1 VVAWPLRQ
9 AGAALLAAAAT
20 PVGVAALAVRPS
32 WRAGLGERLG
42 LRSAQGEAPIWVH
55 GASVGE
61 ILAAT
66 RLLDALRARG
76 HAVLAS
82 TMKSTGRSVLAR
94 VRPEVPRRLAPI
106 DHPWCVAMALE
117 RVAPAALVLVETELW
132 PHWIAA
138 AARRDVP
145 VAVVSARISDRSFA
159 RYQQVGP
166 LVRRTLARLSA
177 VGARTAEDARRFAA
191 LGVPEDRLEIT
202 GDLKLEPPVG
212 ELVLA
217 PELERALSETPF
229 WVAASTHAG
238 EEEAVLHA
246 LSAAES
252 AGVPTALVLA
262 PRYPNDRAAEVRR
275 VVAAHRR
282 RLRVRSRLEGGEPL
296 APGEVLLLD
305 SLGELPAVISRARLA
320 FVGGSLTPV
329 GGHNVVEPALV
340 ARPVVFGPHTHQVR
354 DAAALLLASGG
365 ARRVADATELA
376 AAVIEWLR
384 HPAAA
389 KDAGDA
395 ARRAIEPHRGAT
407 VRCLRLVE
415 RMLQDTGP
423 ARSDV

>member
-1 VVAWPLRQ
+1 MVAWPFRQ
-9 AGAALLAAAAT
+9 AGATLLAAAAA
-20 PVGVAALAVRPS
+20 PFGVAALALRPS
-32 WRAGLGERLG
+32 WRIGLGERLG
-42 LRSAQGEAPIWVH
+42 LRSPDVLAPIWVH

-66 RLLDALRARG
+66 RLVDALRARG

-82 TMKSTGRSVLAR
+82 TMKPTGRAVLAR

-117 RVAPAALVLVETELW
+117 RAAPAALVLVETELW
-132 PHWIAA
+132 PSWIAA
-138 AARRDVP
+138 AARRGVP
-145 VAVVSARISDRSFA
+145 VAVVSARISDRSFG
-159 RYQQVGP
+159 RYQQLGP
-166 LVRRTLARLSA
+166 LVRRTLERLAA

-191 LGVPEDRLEIT
+191 LGLPEDRLEIT
-202 GDLKLEPPVG
+202 GDLKLEPPIG
-212 ELVLA
+212 EPVLA
-217 PELERALSETPF
+217 IELERSLEQTPF

-238 EEEAVLHA
+238 EEEAALRA

-252 AGVPTALVLA
+252 AGVATALVLA
-262 PRYPNDRAAEVRR
+262 PRYPYERTAEVKR

-282 RLRVRSRLEGGEPL
+282 RLRVRSRLGDGEPL

-320 FVGGSLTPV
+320 FVGGSLAPV

-340 ARPVVFGPHTHQVR
+340 ARPVVFGPHTHHVR

-384 HPAAA
+384 DAAEA
-389 KDAGDA
+389 KEAGDA
-395 ARRAIEPHRGAT
+395 ARRALEPHRGAT
-407 VRCLRLVE
+407 GRCLRLVE
-415 RMLQDTGP
+415 RMVED
-423 ARSDV
+423 ARAERPPG